1 MIEVLAGQLNINPR
15 TNLEKTEIPNV
26 SIRKI
31 KTKSIRASG
40 ASLKIVIMMETGGQK
55 LLRSHPNHL
64 SIRSL
69 SQRKQRQ
76 IMSPKGKS
84 TLRLRKYIKLSKK

>member
-1 MIEVLAGQLNINPR
+1 MIEVLAGPLNTNPR

-40 ASLKIVIMMETGGQK
+40 ASRKIVIMMEIGGQR
-55 LLRSHPNHL
+55 LLRSHLNRL

-84 TLRLRKYIKLSKK
+84 TLRSRKYIKLSKK